1 MRRFCQTVASGHP
14 LSLLAIWR
22 VRSVAVRKEIRAVSE
37 MSVRSAA
44 GGPRD
49 RAAAPGPSGRV
60 PSLTPVGAVIA
71 AATAV
76 SLALLAYQLSRPGY
90 LLGVT
95 EYDDGSYVG
104 SALRLVHG
112 DLIYR
117 DFIFVAPPGIT
128 LLMAPAAL
136 LSKLIGTTAWT
147 MGIGRIMTG
156 LAAAGAVVL
165 GGLLVRHRG
174 LLAVIVTCGVLAVY
188 PDTIAA
194 AHTVLLEP
202 WLVLFCLAGAVIVFD
217 GDKLT
222 GSTRRLIWGGVV
234 FGLAGA
240 IQTWAIFPV
249 VVILALSL
257 PRPRRALRYAAGV
270 AAGFLVPVVPFAVLA
285 PRRFYQGL
293 VVAQIGSR
301 AGSARVA
308 DSYRLR
314 QMLGLV
320 YGNVTSHAEL
330 AAAALALVVVV
341 LAMLAG
347 ASLITR
353 ALPPPLE
360 WFALG
365 SAALV
370 VAAFLWPDQFH
381 FHFASFFAPFLALSI
396 ALPASRLLQAV
407 QAGQGS
413 RPGRRWLG
421 WPAAG
426 LAGAI
431 VIVLA
436 VVQANGETHLTPHAN
451 PPAAADRI
459 IPPGACVLTDEV
471 AFTVLANRFV
481 SDVPGC
487 SLMVDGLGTDL
498 ALSHGLK
505 PSTGAGNVPAVAALW
520 RGAFDHAQYV
530 WLTTLN
536 ARRIPWTPALRA
548 YFSKDFAVVLKDGR
562 RDTLYARRG
571 LRPR

>member
-1 MRRFCQTVASGHP
+1 
-14 LSLLAIWR
+14 
-22 VRSVAVRKEIRAVSE
+22 

-49 RAAAPGPSGRV
+49 HAAAPRSPRRV
-60 PSLTPVGAVIA
+60 PPLTPAGAVIT
-71 AATAV
+71 AATMV
-76 SLALLAYQLSRPGY
+76 SLALLGYQLSRPGY

-112 DLIYR
+112 ALIYR

-128 LLMAPAAL
+128 LLMAPVAL
-136 LSKLIGTTAWT
+136 LSKLTGTAAA

-156 LAAAGAVVL
+156 LVAAGAVVL

-174 LLAVIVTCGVLAVY
+174 LLAVIVTCGILAVY

-217 GDKLT
+217 GDRLT
-222 GSTRRLIWGGVV
+222 DSRRRLIWGGVV

-257 PRPRRALRYAAGV
+257 PTPRRALRYAAGV
-270 AAGFLVPVVPFAVLA
+270 AIGFLVPVLPFAALA
-285 PRRFYQGL
+285 PKRFYQGL

-330 AAAALALVVVV
+330 AGFALALAAVV

-370 VAAFLWPDQFH
+370 LAAFLWPDQFH

-396 ALPASRLLQAV
+396 GLPASRLLQAA
-407 QAGQGS
+407 QAAQAAGAGS
-413 RPGRRWLG
+413 RPGRRRLG
-421 WPAAG
+421 GAATG

-436 VVQANGETHLTPHAN
+436 VVQANGETHLTPHGN

-471 AFTVLANRFV
+471 AFTILADRFV
-481 SDVPGC
+481 SDLPGC

-505 PSTGAGNVPAVAALW
+505 PSTGAGKVPAVAAVW
-520 RGAFDHAQYV
+520 RSAFDHAQYV

-548 YFSKDFAVVLKDGR
+548 YFSKDFVVVLKDGR

>member
-1 MRRFCQTVASGHP
+1 M
-14 LSLLAIWR
+14 
-22 VRSVAVRKEIRAVSE
+22 SE

-49 RAAAPGPSGRV
+49 HAAAPRSPRRV
-60 PSLTPVGAVIA
+60 PPLTPAGAVIT
-71 AATAV
+71 AATMV
-76 SLALLAYQLSRPGY
+76 SLALLGYQLSRPGY

-112 DLIYR
+112 ALIYR

-128 LLMAPAAL
+128 LLMAPVAL
-136 LSKLIGTTAWT
+136 LSKLTGTAAA

-156 LAAAGAVVL
+156 LVAAGAVVL

-174 LLAVIVTCGVLAVY
+174 LLAVIVTCGILAVY

-217 GDKLT
+217 GDRLT
-222 GSTRRLIWGGVV
+222 DSRRRLIWGGVV

-257 PRPRRALRYAAGV
+257 PTPRRALRYAAGV
-270 AAGFLVPVVPFAVLA
+270 AIGFLVPVLPFAALA
-285 PRRFYQGL
+285 PKRFYQGL

-330 AAAALALVVVV
+330 AGFALALAAVV

-360 WFALG
+360 WFAQG

-370 VAAFLWPDQFH
+370 LAAFLWPDQFH

-396 ALPASRLLQAV
+396 GLPASRLLQAA
-407 QAGQGS
+407 QAAQAAGAGS
-413 RPGRRWLG
+413 RPGRRRLG
-421 WPAAG
+421 GAATG

-436 VVQANGETHLTPHAN
+436 VVQANGETHLTPHGN

-471 AFTVLANRFV
+471 AFTILADRFV
-481 SDVPGC
+481 SDLPGC

-505 PSTGAGNVPAVAALW
+505 PSTGAGKVPAVAAVW
-520 RGAFDHAQYV
+520 RSAFDHAQYV

-548 YFSKDFAVVLKDGR
+548 YFSKDFVVVLKDGR

>member
-1 MRRFCQTVASGHP
+1 
-14 LSLLAIWR
+14 
-22 VRSVAVRKEIRAVSE
+22 VSE

-49 RAAAPGPSGRV
+49 HAAVPRPSRRV

-71 AATAV
+71 AATMV

-136 LSKLIGTTAWT
+136 LSKVIGTTAAT

-156 LAAAGAVVL
+156 LVAAGAVVL

-174 LLAVIVTCGVLAVY
+174 LLAVIVTCGILAVY

-217 GDKLT
+217 GDNLT
-222 GSTRRLIWGGVV
+222 GSGRRLIWGGVV

-249 VVILALSL
+249 AVILALSL

-270 AAGFLVPVVPFAVLA
+270 AIGFLVPVLPFAVLA

-320 YGNVTSHAEL
+320 YGSVTSHAEL
-330 AAAALALVVVV
+330 DAIALALAVVV

-347 ASLITR
+347 ASLLTR

-396 ALPASRLLQAV
+396 ALPASRLLAGAQF
-407 QAGQGS
+407 AGQAAQAAPAAGPGS
-413 RPGRRWLG
+413 WPGRQWLG
-421 WPAAG
+421 WSVTG

-431 VIVLA
+431 VIVLT
-436 VVQANGETHLTPHAN
+436 VIQANGETHLATHAD

-471 AFTVLANRFV
+471 AFTILANRFV

-505 PSTGAGNVPAVAALW
+505 PSTGAGRVPAVAAVW
-520 RGAFDHAQYV
+520 SSAFDHAQYV

-536 ARRIPWTPALRA
+536 VRRIPWTPALRA
-548 YFSKDFAVVLKDGR
+548 YFSKDFVVVLRDGR

>member
-1 MRRFCQTVASGHP
+1 M
-14 LSLLAIWR
+14 
-22 VRSVAVRKEIRAVSE
+22 SE

-49 RAAAPGPSGRV
+49 HAAAPRSPRRV
-60 PSLTPVGAVIA
+60 PPLTPAGAVIT
-71 AATAV
+71 AATMV
-76 SLALLAYQLSRPGY
+76 SLALLGYQLSRPGY

-95 EYDDGSYVG
+95 EYDDGSYLG

-112 DLIYR
+112 ALIYR

-128 LLMAPAAL
+128 LLMAPVAL
-136 LSKLIGTTAWT
+136 LSKLTGTAAA

-156 LAAAGAVVL
+156 LVAAGAVVL

-174 LLAVIVTCGVLAVY
+174 LLAVIVTCGILAVY

-217 GDKLT
+217 GDRLT
-222 GSTRRLIWGGVV
+222 DSRRRLIWGGVV

-257 PRPRRALRYAAGV
+257 PTPRRALRYAAGV
-270 AAGFLVPVVPFAVLA
+270 AIGFLVPVLPFAALA
-285 PRRFYQGL
+285 PKRFYQGL

-330 AAAALALVVVV
+330 AGFALALAAVV

-370 VAAFLWPDQFH
+370 LAAFLWPDQFH

-396 ALPASRLLQAV
+396 ALPASRLLQAA
-407 QAGQGS
+407 QAAQAAGAGS
-413 RPGRRWLG
+413 RPGRRRLG
-421 WPAAG
+421 GAATG

-436 VVQANGETHLTPHAN
+436 VVQANGETHLTPHGN

-471 AFTVLANRFV
+471 AFTILADRFV
-481 SDVPGC
+481 SDLPGC

-505 PSTGAGNVPAVAALW
+505 PSTGAGKVPAVAAVW
-520 RGAFDHAQYV
+520 RSAFDHAQYV

-548 YFSKDFAVVLKDGR
+548 YFSKDFVVVLKDGR

>member
-1 MRRFCQTVASGHP
+1 
-14 LSLLAIWR
+14 
-22 VRSVAVRKEIRAVSE
+22 VSE

-49 RAAAPGPSGRV
+49 HAAVPRPSRRV

-71 AATAV
+71 AATMV

-136 LSKLIGTTAWT
+136 LSKVIGTTAWT

-174 LLAVIVTCGVLAVY
+174 LLAVIVTCGILAVY

-222 GSTRRLIWGGVV
+222 DSRRRLIWGGVV

-270 AAGFLVPVVPFAVLA
+270 AIGFLVPVLPFAVLA

-320 YGNVTSHAEL
+320 YGNVTSHAAL
-330 AAAALALVVVV
+330 AATALALVVIV

-347 ASLITR
+347 ASLVTR
-353 ALPPPLE
+353 TLPPPLE

-396 ALPASRLLQAV
+396 ALPASRLLQAA
-407 QAGQGS
+407 QAARAAHAAGPGS

-421 WPAAG
+421 WSAAS

-498 ALSHGLK
+498 ALSDGLK

-520 RGAFDHAQYV
+520 RGAFDHAQYI

-548 YFSKDFAVVLKDGR
+548 YFSKDFVVVLKDGR

>member
-1 MRRFCQTVASGHP
+1 
-14 LSLLAIWR
+14 
-22 VRSVAVRKEIRAVSE
+22 VSE

-49 RAAAPGPSGRV
+49 HAAAPRSPRRV
-60 PSLTPVGAVIA
+60 PPLTPAGAVIT
-71 AATAV
+71 AATMV
-76 SLALLAYQLSRPGY
+76 SLALLGYQLSRPGY

-112 DLIYR
+112 ALIYR

-128 LLMAPAAL
+128 LLMAPVAL
-136 LSKLIGTTAWT
+136 LSKLTGTAAA

-156 LAAAGAVVL
+156 LVAAGAVVL

-174 LLAVIVTCGVLAVY
+174 LLAVIVTCGILAVY

-217 GDKLT
+217 GDRLT
-222 GSTRRLIWGGVV
+222 DSRRRLIWGGVV

-257 PRPRRALRYAAGV
+257 PTPRRALRYAAGV
-270 AAGFLVPVVPFAVLA
+270 AIGFLVPVLPFAALA
-285 PRRFYQGL
+285 PKRFYQGL

-330 AAAALALVVVV
+330 AGFALALAAVV

-370 VAAFLWPDQFH
+370 LAAFLWPDQFH

-396 ALPASRLLQAV
+396 GLPASRLLQAA
-407 QAGQGS
+407 QAAQAAGAGS
-413 RPGRRWLG
+413 RPGRRRLG
-421 WPAAG
+421 GAATG

-436 VVQANGETHLTPHAN
+436 VVQANGETHLTPHGN

-471 AFTVLANRFV
+471 AFTILADRFV
-481 SDVPGC
+481 SDLPGC

-505 PSTGAGNVPAVAALW
+505 PSTGAGKVPAVAAVW
-520 RGAFDHAQYV
+520 RSAFDHAQYV

-548 YFSKDFAVVLKDGR
+548 YFSKDFVVVLKDGR

>member
-1 MRRFCQTVASGHP
+1 
-14 LSLLAIWR
+14 
-22 VRSVAVRKEIRAVSE
+22 

-49 RAAAPGPSGRV
+49 HAAAPRSPRRV
-60 PSLTPVGAVIA
+60 PPLTPAGAVIT
-71 AATAV
+71 AATMV
-76 SLALLAYQLSRPGY
+76 SLALLGYQLSRPGY

-112 DLIYR
+112 ALIYR

-128 LLMAPAAL
+128 LLMAPVAL
-136 LSKLIGTTAWT
+136 LSKLTGTAAA

-156 LAAAGAVVL
+156 LVAAGAVVL

-174 LLAVIVTCGVLAVY
+174 LLAVIVTCGILAVY

-217 GDKLT
+217 GDRLT
-222 GSTRRLIWGGVV
+222 DSRRRLIWGGVV

-257 PRPRRALRYAAGV
+257 PTPRRALRYAAGV
-270 AAGFLVPVVPFAVLA
+270 AIGFLVPVLPFAALA
-285 PRRFYQGL
+285 PKRFYQGL

-330 AAAALALVVVV
+330 AGFALALAAVV

-370 VAAFLWPDQFH
+370 LAAFLWPDQFH

-396 ALPASRLLQAV
+396 GLPASRLLQAA
-407 QAGQGS
+407 QAAQAAGAGS
-413 RPGRRWLG
+413 RPGRRRLG
-421 WPAAG
+421 GAATG
-426 LAGAI
+426 LVGAI

-436 VVQANGETHLTPHAN
+436 VVQANGETHLTPHGN

-471 AFTVLANRFV
+471 AFTILADRFV
-481 SDVPGC
+481 SDLPGC

-505 PSTGAGNVPAVAALW
+505 PSTGAGKVPAVAAVW
-520 RGAFDHAQYV
+520 RSAFDHAQYV

-548 YFSKDFAVVLKDGR
+548 YFSKDFVVVLKDGR